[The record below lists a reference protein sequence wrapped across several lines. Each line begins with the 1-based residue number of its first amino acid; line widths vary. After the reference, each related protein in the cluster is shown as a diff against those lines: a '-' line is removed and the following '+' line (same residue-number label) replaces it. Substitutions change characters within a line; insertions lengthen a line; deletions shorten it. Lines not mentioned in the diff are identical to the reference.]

1 MLDTQTKK
9 RIDDCRDILVGKLPD
24 PKAQIEQITIGL
36 IYKFMYDMD
45 KEAVELGGKVKFFA
59 DYKVP
64 DPEFPKDRKK
74 DKIVEFS
81 KYSWERLFD
90 SKVTASEMLTLYS
103 EAILSMDK
111 NPNVPQLFRDIFKNA
126 YLPYRDPETL
136 KMFLKTIGEFEY
148 THSEKLGDAFEY
160 LLSVMGSQGD
170 AGQFRTP
177 RHIIDFLV
185 SAIDPDKAD
194 SIADPACGTAGFLI
208 SAYKHILL
216 KHTKANQEGL
226 NIYQY
231 NKHGDQK
238 PFNNLGDLLTPDDRK
253 KLIQNFVGYD
263 ISPDMVRLSLVNLY
277 LHGFAHPHIYEY
289 DTLSSEDRWNESF
302 DVILANPPFMTPK
315 GGIRPH
321 KKFGVQANKSEV
333 LFTDYIAEHLN
344 NKGRSGIVVPNG
356 IVATS
361 QTAYKQLR
369 KMLVKDSLIA
379 VISLPAGVFQPY
391 SGVKTSILIL
401 DRALAKKS
409 KHILFLKIE
418 NDGYDL
424 GAQRREIEK
433 NDLPMALQTLKAY
446 KDHLVMLSAVEPDKD
461 FNELPAMAT
470 FVEKEIVLGNKDVV
484 LSAERYFVTEAVNTD
499 YEIVKLEDVCDFID
513 YRGKTP
519 TKTESGVRLITAKN
533 VKFGYL
539 SREPLEYIAEEDYVS
554 WMTRGIPTKGDVLIT
569 TEAPL
574 GNVAQ
579 IDTDDKIALAQR
591 IITLIPKSKNLDKTF
606 LKNALLSDQ
615 VQFELNGFATGST
628 VLGIKSSSLK
638 EISIPLPPLE
648 MQQQIVAEIEGYQKI
663 IDGAKQVVNNYKP
676 SIRVKEE
683 WEMVEL
689 GEVAKLVGGSTP
701 SKENESYWKNGNV
714 DWITCS
720 DFSTNP
726 MFIENSIRK
735 ITEKAVKENSTSVVP
750 KDTLVLVTRVSLGK
764 MAFVRK
770 PTALNQ
776 DLTGLIFDDDKINKR
791 YAYFLILSMTDKIA
805 SDGHGATVKGVT
817 RDYVKEI
824 KIPLPELSEQL
835 EIVKVIEEELQ
846 LVNTNKR
853 LIEIFEQKIKDKIGE
868 VWGVKEEVGMAMAA
882 EPVVEYKSIKKRT
895 N

>member
-45 KEAVELGGKVKFFA
+45 QEAVELGGQVKFFA
-59 DYKVP
+59 DYKMP
-64 DPEFPKDRKK
+64 DPEFPNDRKK
-74 DKIVEFS
+74 DKIVAFS

-216 KHTKANQEGL
+216 KHTKANKDGL

-289 DTLSSEDRWNESF
+289 DTLSSEDRWNETF

-321 KKFGVQANKSEV
+321 KRFGVQANKSEV

-401 DRALAKKS
+401 DKALAKKS
-409 KHILFLKIE
+409 RHILFLKID

-433 NDLPMALQTLKAY
+433 NDLPLALETLKAY
-446 KDHLVMLSAVEPDKD
+446 KDHLVMLSAVEADKE
-461 FNELPAMAT
+461 FNELPALAT
-470 FVEKEIVLGNKDVV
+470 LVEKEIVLGNKDVG
-484 LSAERYFVTEAVNTD
+484 LSAERYFKHIATISEYEYRPIGDLFLEIKNGKNVEQFDKIGKYRVSRIQTIADGTVNLNKTKWTNDEVNEADFLADGDILMSHINSMDHLAKSAIFNIPYAKVVHGINLLKFRANLCLIIPEYAAIIFKSTNFINDAKVYAKKAVNQASIATSD
-499 YEIVKLEDVCDFID
+499 L
-513 YRGKTP
+513 KTV
-519 TKTESGVRLITAKN
+519 E
-533 VKFGYL
+533 
-539 SREPLEYIAEEDYVS
+539 
-554 WMTRGIPTKGDVLIT
+554 
-569 TEAPL
+569 
-574 GNVAQ
+574 
-579 IDTDDKIALAQR
+579 
-591 IITLIPKSKNLDKTF
+591 
-606 LKNALLSDQ
+606 
-615 VQFELNGFATGST
+615 
-628 VLGIKSSSLK
+628 
-638 EISIPLPPLE
+638 IPLPPLE
-648 MQQQIVAEIEGYQKI
+648 IQQQIVAEIEGYQKI

-676 SIRVKEE
+676 NIRVKEE

-689 GEVAKLVGGSTP
+689 DQLCDVRDGTHDSPKYVLENGIPFVTQKNITKEGLSFDDIQFISREDHQKIIKRSNVEFGDIIISMIGANRGMSCVIDDNREFSIKNVGLIKP
-701 SKENESYWKNGNV
+701 
-714 DWITCS
+714 
-720 DFSTNP
+720 
-726 MFIENSIRK
+726 
-735 ITEKAVKENSTSVVP
+735 
-750 KDTLVLVTRVSLGK
+750 LGK
-764 MAFVRK
+764 
-770 PTALNQ
+770 
-776 DLTGLIFDDDKINKR
+776 INHT
-791 YAYFLILSMTDKIA
+791 YLLYFLKSPSAQAYISLMS
-805 SDGHGATVKGVT
+805 SGGAQQFIGLTSLRKFP
-817 RDYVKEI
+817 
-824 KIPLPELSEQL
+824 IPLPDVIEQI
-835 EIVKVIEEELQ
+835 EIVKSIEEEMQ
-846 LVNTNKR
+846 LVNANKR
-853 LIEIFEQKIKDKIGE
+853 LIEIYEQKIKDRIGE
-868 VWGVKEEVGMAMAA
+868 VWGVKEEVMMAA
-882 EPVVEYKSIKKRT
+882 EDFGGYK
-895 N
+895 